1 MRLWLASPDT
11 VVANFIHALTMP
23 SLPPRDWHVINLPGF
38 TISVQQMLDD
48 LAATAGKDI
57 LARVKPQFDEGINAI
72 VASWPAAIDN
82 TTALKFGFRVDSDFQ
97 SVIRQFIEKD
107 LRK

>member
-1 MRLWLASPDT
+1 MSIRALRLEKNTYFVHYA
-11 VVANFIHALTMP
+11 
-23 SLPPRDWHVINLPGF
+23 
-38 TISVQQMLDD
+38 
-48 LAATAGKDI
+48 
-57 LARVKPQFDEGINAI
+57 QFDEGINAI

-82 TTALKFGFRVDSDFQ
+82 STALKAGFRVDSDFQ

>member
-1 MRLWLASPDT
+1 
-11 VVANFIHALTMP
+11 MP

-48 LAATAGKDI
+48 LVAIAGKDI

-82 TTALKFGFRVDSDFQ
+82 STALKADFRVDSDFQ